1 MIRVLLGA
9 VVLCVVSV
17 APSWAQPRLDCRVRA
32 MQAMNEGQLAIRTD
46 QGAMIALIAP
56 SLWPTEPAAREELV
70 NDLDCSVNNFGTTG
84 TFAVV
89 EEGSDKVLAVK
100 RAGQI
105 TYPQ

>member
-1 MIRVLLGA
+1 MVRVLLGA
-9 VVLCVVSV
+9 VVLCVVSA
-17 APSWAQPRLDCRVRA
+17 APSSAQPRLDCRVWA

-46 QGAMIALIAP
+46 PGAMVAVIAP
-56 SLWPTEPAAREELV
+56 SLWPADQTAREALV
-70 NDLDCSVNNFGTTG
+70 NELDCSVADFGMTG

-100 RAGQI
+100 QAGQI